1 MAESIPERF
10 RAIAA
15 RFRRIDSPDD
25 ATAERMVRAAGAS
38 AAQCFKAGIEAGAI
52 LNQPGCE
59 LQWPSPPD
67 RMINDQTSEWYM
79 LWSAIALSIHRN
91 FPSELSSNPVAIR
104 ITSGTAPGIGI
115 GMTDKRD
122 WRFRAENFAEL
133 CDFISERV
141 ESAEKPKN
149 PRSKLPENA
158 DAMGLMNHLR
168 ATFQG
173 MSREDVTQ
181 MAVNAANSKYWATR
195 PDIKESEYA
204 TLKRYAREGSWYWKP
219 E

>member
-1 MAESIPERF
+1 MARMIYRQFNPQIFTALAPVTVIPRWESI
-10 RAIAA
+10 AKGVK
-15 RFRRIDSPDD
+15 
-25 ATAERMVRAAGAS
+25 T
-38 AAQCFKAGIEAGAI
+38 
-52 LNQPGCE
+52 
-59 LQWPSPPD
+59 
-67 RMINDQTSEWYM
+67 
-79 LWSAIALSIHRN
+79 WSAGVEMLRVGLEQEQIAVERKIKGAK
-91 FPSELSSNPVAIR
+91 PSQNDP
-104 ITSGTAPGIGI
+104 TQW
-115 GMTDKRD
+115 TDWSLTKN
-122 WRFRAENFAEL
+122 AKNFAEL